1 MGENPSSDAAQGLV
15 RKWQEFLTE
24 NYYTCTK
31 EILQGL
37 GEMYVS
43 DERFRQNI
51 DQKGDGT
58 AAFMAEAIRIYCA
71 DD

>member
-1 MGENPSSDAAQGLV
+1 M

-51 DQKGDGT
+51 DQKGDVT

>member
-15 RKWQEFLTE
+15 RKWQEFFTE

-71 DD
+71 HD